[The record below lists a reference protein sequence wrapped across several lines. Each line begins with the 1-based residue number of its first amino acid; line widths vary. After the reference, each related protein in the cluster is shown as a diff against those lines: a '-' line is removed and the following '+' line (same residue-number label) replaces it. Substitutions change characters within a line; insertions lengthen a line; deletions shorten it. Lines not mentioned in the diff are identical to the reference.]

1 LDGGVNNRV
10 KFRNQILCLM
20 LSLLLSAGAFAAQI
34 TGTVTNG
41 TTNKPSSGDEVTL
54 LSLANG
60 MTEVAKTRT
69 DSKGHYTLNVPDE
82 GAPHLVR
89 VARQSVHYFKQAPS
103 GATTADVTVYDAAT
117 QLEGVA
123 ADARVMHLQAD
134 GGSLDVREM
143 YMLKNQSQPPR
154 SQIGTQTFAITL
166 PDGAE
171 LDHAS
176 VTGLSGMP
184 TTVAPVPSGV
194 KNRYAFD
201 FAIRPGDTRFD
212 VFYRMPY
219 SGSYEFSL
227 TPETSLSELGVLLP
241 KSMKFTGISPTFA
254 QDSDEAGLAVY
265 FAKDVLANQTVRF
278 SVAGEGVIGAQS
290 SNAAQS
296 SAPGT
301 TPEKTAGSRASWII
315 IGAFVLLIAGGGFLL
330 WRSSVKSAGAVSTA
344 SPRPS
349 AKARTQAQLQPAQAA
364 QGDMLDGPPERQD
377 HAGRIRKDQS
387 RVRYAVSPADEKTI
401 SGTKVARSAM
411 DAWCR
416 HDQRRNTAE
425 GLTEAR
431 RALEALGALC
441 ERTRLGHGP

>member
-1 LDGGVNNRV
+1 MKNCV

-41 TTNKPSSGDEVTL
+41 TTNKPSSGDEVVL

-60 MTEVAKTRT
+60 MTEVGKART
-69 DSKGHYTLNVPDE
+69 DSHGRYTLNVPDE
-82 GAPHLVR
+82 GAPHLIR
-89 VARQSVHYFKQAPS
+89 VARQSVHYFTQAAP

-117 QLEGVA
+117 QVEGVA
-123 ADARVMHLQAD
+123 AEARVMHLQANA
-134 GGSLDVREM
+134 GSLDVREM

-184 TTVAPVPSGV
+184 TSVAPVPSGV

-212 VFYRMPY
+212 AYYRMPY

-265 FAKDVLANQTVRF
+265 FAKNVLPNQTVRF
-278 SVAGEGVIGAQS
+278 SVAGEGLIGAQNAGGQPAADGGAASTQGS
-290 SNAAQS
+290 SGSGSSTRDLQIKGAILFAILVGVFVVWRVIAARKARPDS
-296 SAPGT
+296 
-301 TPEKTAGSRASWII
+301 GSR
-315 IGAFVLLIAGGGFLL
+315 
-330 WRSSVKSAGAVSTA
+330 TA
-344 SPRPS
+344 EGSRVQPPGPS
-349 AKARTQAQLQPAQAA
+349 ASAA
-364 QGDMLDGPPERQD
+364 QGDMLDVLKDELFQLETDRLSGKVTQEEYEKSKAGLDTLFRRQMKK
-377 HAGRIRKDQS
+377 R
-387 RVRYAVSPADEKTI
+387 I
-401 SGTKVARSAM
+401 SGT
-411 DAWCR
+411 
-416 HDQRRNTAE
+416 
-425 GLTEAR
+425 
-431 RALEALGALC
+431 
-441 ERTRLGHGP
+441 